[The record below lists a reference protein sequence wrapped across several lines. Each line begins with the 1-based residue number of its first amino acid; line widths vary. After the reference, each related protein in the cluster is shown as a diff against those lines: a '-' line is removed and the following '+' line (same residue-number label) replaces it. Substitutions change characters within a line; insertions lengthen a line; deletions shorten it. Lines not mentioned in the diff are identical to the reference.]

1 MVSQLIETPKA
12 GEIREYKMLVGGE
25 WVDARSGKTFE
36 SVNPYTGKVW
46 ATVPEA
52 GDEDVDRAVRAARE
66 AFDEGP
72 WGKMTGTER
81 ARLLRRFADVLA
93 ENAEDIAVVEST
105 DNGKLLR
112 EMGGQL
118 KALPEWYYYFAGA
131 ADKIEG
137 ATIPSDKPN
146 FFVYTRREPI
156 GVVGAITPW
165 NSPLLLLTFKLAPA
179 LAAGCTFVVK
189 TAEQTPASTLE
200 FARLFEEAGF
210 PPGVFNV

>member
-93 ENAEDIAVVEST
+93 ENAEDKRRAW
-105 DNGKLLR
+105 NRAPWHLR
-112 EMGGQL
+112 
-118 KALPEWYYYFAGA
+118 
-131 ADKIEG
+131 
-137 ATIPSDKPN
+137 
-146 FFVYTRREPI
+146 
-156 GVVGAITPW
+156 
-165 NSPLLLLTFKLAPA
+165 
-179 LAAGCTFVVK
+179 AGCRK
-189 TAEQTPASTLE
+189 PQRQASSLGRHQDPSKNSAVSRADALDIDSLKIRGE
-200 FARLFEEAGF
+200 F
-210 PPGVFNV
+210 